1 MSEAAG
7 GGDKRDYLGESIE
20 QFKLEFKRVLE
31 HLRTTKRHETNIT
44 PDMDISVFDE
54 KLMIAWVEFKGFIDN
69 LQKTAIES
77 LDIPNL
83 SAQADRSVKYI
94 QALLQE
100 VEHTGQSARKKA
112 KTDFLAWLLNKW
124 TPLMVDLEMI
134 KRVKPE
140 ELADEQRNLREDLGV
155 LVNDVLGWQS

>member
-1 MSEAAG
+1 MAEVIG
-7 GGDKRDYLGESIE
+7 GVDKRDYLGESIE
-20 QFKLEFKRVLE
+20 QFKSEFKRVLE
-31 HLRTTKRHETNIT
+31 HLRAFKRHETNIT

-54 KLMIAWVEFKGFIDN
+54 KLMITWVEFKGFVEH

-77 LDIPNL
+77 LDITNL
-83 SAQADRSVKYI
+83 SAQADHSVKYI

-124 TPLMVDLEMI
+124 TPLVVDLEMV
-134 KRVKPE
+134 KRAKPE
-140 ELADEQRNLREDLGV
+140 ELADEQRNLREDFGV
-155 LVNDVLGWQS
+155 LINDVLGWKS